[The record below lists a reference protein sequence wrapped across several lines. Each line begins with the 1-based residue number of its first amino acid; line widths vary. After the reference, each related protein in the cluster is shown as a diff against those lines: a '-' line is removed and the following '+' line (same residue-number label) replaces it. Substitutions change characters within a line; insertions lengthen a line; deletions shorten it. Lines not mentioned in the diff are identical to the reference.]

1 MSTVLEAPEKV
12 VVTTP
17 GVYDMPADVYHADP
31 IPRPGRSLSSSGA
44 RRLMA
49 TCPAKYIYEA
59 DHPKKPTK
67 PMELG
72 TAAHKLVLG
81 IGPELV
87 LVDHEKWNTNA
98 VKAEVA
104 EIREQGALPLK
115 REDWDTVHAMAG
127 KIRENELAAALLG
140 GTGAAEQAL
149 FWQDGP
155 TKIWRRAML
164 DWLPP
169 KGPDGRLYLADY
181 KGLALDTAIPT
192 PDGWTT
198 IAALRVGD
206 RVFDGSGRP
215 CSVVAKS
222 EIHQRKCYRMRFD
235 DGSSV
240 ICDDEHLWITTS
252 GQTGQRLAPMVRTT
266 EEIRQ
271 TLTYTGQHHHR
282 IPVAG
287 PLDLPEVE
295 LPIHPYVFGCWLG
308 DGTTSEGRITKP
320 DEELFARIADC
331 GYRVGAPSPSDKVPT
346 RTVYGLRT
354 QLRKAGLLGRKV
366 IPDAYQRASDVQRL
380 NLLRGL
386 MDTDGSWNAR
396 RQQAVFTSTDKG
408 LALAVRELACSL
420 GQRAVLHTATQHGFG
435 LTVEAYQVTFTPI
448 RGLNPFALSRKAEQV
463 AVRSEAKSRRR
474 LVVAV
479 EETLTVPTQ
488 CIAVDSPDHTYL
500 CTESMIPTH
509 NTAESAH
516 PDAISKSLVNFGY
529 HQQGAWYE
537 DAVKALGLSDDV
549 PYFLVVQEKTPPY
562 LVSVVQLTQIALDAG
577 RHENRKAIRL
587 FAQCMKT
594 GVWPPYVEG
603 VAQVGLPG
611 WAENKFLQ
619 EVTP

>member
-1 MSTVLEAPEKV
+1 MGRQVDALSTVLEAPEKV
-12 VVTTP
+12 VVTRP

-59 DHPKKPTK
+59 DHPRKPTK

-98 VKAEVA
+98 IKAEVA
-104 EIREQGALPLK
+104 EIREEGALPLK
-115 REDWDTVHAMAG
+115 REDWDTVHAMAA
-127 KIRENELAAALLG
+127 KIRENEIAAALLG

-155 TKIWRRAML
+155 TKVWRRAML

-181 KGLALDTAIPT
+181 K
-192 PDGWTT
+192 
-198 IAALRVGD
+198 
-206 RVFDGSGRP
+206 
-215 CSVVAKS
+215 
-222 EIHQRKCYRMRFD
+222 
-235 DGSSV
+235 
-240 ICDDEHLWITTS
+240 
-252 GQTGQRLAPMVRTT
+252 
-266 EEIRQ
+266 
-271 TLTYTGQHHHR
+271 
-282 IPVAG
+282 
-287 PLDLPEVE
+287 
-295 LPIHPYVFGCWLG
+295 
-308 DGTTSEGRITKP
+308 
-320 DEELFARIADC
+320 
-331 GYRVGAPSPSDKVPT
+331 
-346 RTVYGLRT
+346 
-354 QLRKAGLLGRKV
+354 
-366 IPDAYQRASDVQRL
+366 
-380 NLLRGL
+380 
-386 MDTDGSWNAR
+386 
-396 RQQAVFTSTDKG
+396 
-408 LALAVRELACSL
+408 
-420 GQRAVLHTATQHGFG
+420 
-435 LTVEAYQVTFTPI
+435 
-448 RGLNPFALSRKAEQV
+448 
-463 AVRSEAKSRRR
+463 
-474 LVVAV
+474 
-479 EETLTVPTQ
+479 
-488 CIAVDSPDHTYL
+488 
-500 CTESMIPTH
+500 
-509 NTAESAH
+509 TAESAH

-549 PYFLVVQEKTPPY
+549 PYFLVVQEKTAPY

-611 WAENKFLQ
+611 WAENRFLQ
-619 EVTP
+619 EVTS